1 MKRWSI
7 IQSNIIVL
15 GIYPIQLYMYVWR
28 IVLSIIS
35 SLSIDLEVRLGN
47 LLVKEMNI

>member
-7 IQSNIIVL
+7 IQSKIIVL
-15 GIYPIQLYMYVWR
+15 GIYPIQLYVWR
-28 IVLSIIS
+28 IVLSILS